1 MSGSSS
7 YAAAVVE
14 EVMAMVGIGAD
25 GEGGGDTGRG
35 ADFTALMDLIIG
47 HGVTVYT
54 DLDGG
59 VMGRTGEV
67 VITMDM
73 RRIRMERTLA
83 MDTGTIQ

>member
-1 MSGSSS
+1 M
-7 YAAAVVE
+7 AV
-14 EVMAMVGIGAD
+14 VGIGAD

-35 ADFTALMDLIIG
+35 AAFTALMDLIIG
-47 HGVTVYT
+47 HGATVYM

-67 VITMDM
+67 GITMAM

-83 MDTGTIQ
+83 MDTGTIR

>member
-1 MSGSSS
+1 M
-7 YAAAVVE
+7 VV
-14 EVMAMVGIGAD
+14 VVLAWVGFGGD

-73 RRIRMERTLA
+73 RRIRMERTQA
-83 MDTGTIQ
+83 MDTGTIR